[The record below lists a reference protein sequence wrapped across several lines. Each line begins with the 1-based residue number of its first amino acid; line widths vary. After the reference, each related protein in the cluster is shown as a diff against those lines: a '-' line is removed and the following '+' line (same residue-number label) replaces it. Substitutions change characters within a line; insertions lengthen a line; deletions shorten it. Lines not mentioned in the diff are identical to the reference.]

1 MIDLPNQ
8 AACSLSITDWTVL
21 EWSCRV
27 FVNRDDF
34 IRIVI
39 ALLTACWSRLARRGR
54 SAQSA
59 TRPGELFIKHQ
70 RMPGKK
76 G

>member
-21 EWSCRV
+21 VWSCCI
-27 FVNRDDF
+27 FANRDDF

-39 ALLTACWSRLARRGR
+39 ALLTACRSMLARRRR

-59 TRPGELFIKHQ
+59 TRPGGPFIKHQ
-70 RMPGKK
+70 RMPGKNE
-76 G
+76 

>member
-8 AACSLSITDWTVL
+8 AACSLSIMDWTVL

-34 IRIVI
+34 IRIGI
-39 ALLTACWSRLARRGR
+39 ALLTACWSMLTRRGR
-54 SAQSA
+54 SARSTHPA
-59 TRPGELFIKHQ
+59 GGLFININACLAKTD
-70 RMPGKK
+70 
-76 G
+76 

>member
-8 AACSLSITDWTVL
+8 AACSPSIMDWTVL

-34 IRIVI
+34 YS
-39 ALLTACWSRLARRGR
+39 SRHRAFNPSL
-54 SAQSA
+54 
-59 TRPGELFIKHQ
+59 E
-70 RMPGKK
+70 
-76 G
+76 